1 MSDLITVT
9 VTHTDTFCGEPNYG
23 WVHRHEFEEW
33 SGASRRTLVMQAK
46 KACGLTGYSCDIED
60 YGDELTIRP
69 RGLHQI
75 VFVSCQTKEESPRED

>member
-33 SGASRRTLVMQAK
+33 NGASRRTLVMQAK
-46 KACGLTGYSCDIED
+46 RACGLTGVLCDTED

-75 VFVSCQTKEESPRED
+75 VFISCTATEGIAHED